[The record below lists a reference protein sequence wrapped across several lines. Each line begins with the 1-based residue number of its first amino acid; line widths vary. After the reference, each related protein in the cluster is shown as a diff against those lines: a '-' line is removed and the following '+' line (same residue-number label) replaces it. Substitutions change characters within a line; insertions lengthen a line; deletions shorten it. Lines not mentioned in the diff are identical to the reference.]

1 MAVKSKDEIL
11 ESIKS
16 KLQEDSSDEA
26 LSLLEDVSDTMDAY
40 EAQVKDST
48 DWKAE
53 AQRIDADWRQKY
65 KERFFSGPTEDDKV
79 IEESFEEKKLT
90 YEELF
95 KEE

>member
-53 AQRIDADWRQKY
+53 AQRIDAEWRQKY
-65 KERFFSGPTEDDKV
+65 KERFFSGPTEDDKD

-90 YEELF
+90 YEDLF